1 MEELIM
7 NKYLVR
13 WGVCTAIG
21 VVGGIATGKFIA
33 KEIGFSLPKPR
44 LTKKQRKAA
53 ADISQEE
60 LENFLNSDNI

>member
-1 MEELIM
+1 M

-33 KEIGFSLPKPR
+33 REIGFSLPKP

-53 ADISQEE
+53 ADISEKE
-60 LENFLNSDNI
+60 LENFLNSTNI